1 VTVQLDFLR
10 HGETELGGGL
20 RGSLDDPLTASGW
33 QQMDQAVAVASG
45 WQGIVSSPLQRCA
58 RFAEH
63 LAEQRGLPIEYN
75 THLRELH
82 FGEWEGKHP
91 RDLML
96 TQADELGQF
105 WTDPY
110 GYTPPG
116 AEPMRDFA
124 ARIDAGLLALHKA
137 HAGQRLLVVSHAG
150 VMRLLLARARGLKPA
165 ALLQVVVG
173 YAELARL
180 EYDPQQGL
188 SEVMG

>member
-1 VTVQLDFLR
+1 MTVQLDFLR

-75 THLRELH
+75 ADLRELH
-82 FGEWEGKHP
+82 FGE
-91 RDLML
+91 R
-96 TQADELGQF
+96 
-105 WTDPY
+105 
-110 GYTPPG
+110 
-116 AEPMRDFA
+116 
-124 ARIDAGLLALHKA
+124 
-137 HAGQRLLVVSHAG
+137 VSHAG
-150 VMRLLLARARGLKPA
+150 VMRLLLARARGMKPA
-165 ALLQVVVG
+165 TLLQVVVG